1 MLIDRYESL
10 FFNANFKEA
19 ASEAGFVAYRGEL
32 VLKEGDVA
40 DAQGRRKPPVEV
52 MKQAILLTAGDELK
66 FLSGSLDELQYFPAL
81 MDKYGADIKAGSIVI
96 LFTVNIDKPFIYTV
110 NGASVVFIPLVQG
123 MVWNELMDIVAL
135 EKGDFKGQSAADKVL
150 TIYKALTKNTFKY
163 PEVAI
168 EEALTQTNSNKRE
181 NHGAI

>member
-52 MKQAILLTAGDELK
+52 MKQAILMTAG
-66 FLSGSLDELQYFPAL
+66 
-81 MDKYGADIKAGSIVI
+81 AGGVATDV
-96 LFTVNIDKPFIYTV
+96 L
-110 NGASVVFIPLVQG
+110 ASQG
-123 MVWNELMDIVAL
+123 
-135 EKGDFKGQSAADKVL
+135 
-150 TIYKALTKNTFKY
+150 
-163 PEVAI
+163 
-168 EEALTQTNSNKRE
+168 
-181 NHGAI
+181 H